1 MSEKHPVRKSITLR
15 MFPDDMPTLRRAEI
29 ARDAGYDGIE
39 INLEPWQEYT
49 LASSEDDLVRLR
61 REITARG
68 MCVSAVYSR
77 EQWHYP
83 MTSRSPETRD
93 RCKAVVEGLARSAA
107 ILGAGT
113 VLIMPGGV
121 DNSVLAPQPEIV
133 PYLLAYENSLA
144 TLGEL
149 AHTAGERYEVTLA
162 VENCPA
168 KFLLSPLEFAH
179 FIDAIDSPWVKAYF
193 DTGNALPYGLSEDW
207 IGILGSRIQ
216 AVHFK
221 DLLMRNGSVVC
232 ATALLGGD
240 VNWPAVRQALA
251 EIRYDGWVTAEVL
264 TPYRYHSERLI
275 YETSASI
282 DAIWG

>member
-1 MSEKHPVRKSITLR
+1 MNKKHPVRKSITLR
-15 MFPDDMPTLRRAEI
+15 MFPDDMPTLRRVEI
-29 ARDAGYDGIE
+29 ARDAGYDGVE

-49 LASSEDDLVRLR
+49 LASGEDDLARLH

-83 MTSRSPETRD
+83 MTSRSPQTRS
-93 RCKAVVEGLARSAA
+93 RCKAVVEGLARCAVV
-107 ILGAGT
+107 LGAGT

-133 PYLLAYENSLA
+133 PYLAAYENSLA
-144 TLGEL
+144 TLREL
-149 AHTAGERYEVTLA
+149 ARTAGERYEVTLA

-168 KFLLSPLEFAH
+168 KFLLSPLEFAR

-193 DTGNALPYGLSEDW
+193 DTGNALPYGFPEDW
-207 IGILGSRIQ
+207 IDILGARIH

-221 DLLMRNGSVVC
+221 DLLLRSGSVVC

-240 VNWPAVRQALA
+240 VNWPAVRRALA
-251 EIRYDGWVTAEVL
+251 GIHFDGWVTAEVL

-282 DAIWG
+282 DAICG